1 MPAATLQT
9 EAFVLARRP
18 TAADGWQALTLF
30 APEHGL
36 VQGMQR
42 VLKKASASQVLLDL
56 FDEAALSL
64 ESSNQGRTWFVREAR
79 VLSRHGGI
87 GRSYE
92 ALEAASAFAALIA
105 RNPVEAE
112 SRPNVAVLLRTVFSA
127 LATADSPAVVHF
139 KSLYRFAREEGY
151 PVKQQWLPSL
161 PPELRARAETILHTP
176 LAEFDARAVPK
187 PECAAI
193 TRRLEAYL
201 REYTEILLD

>member
-1 MPAATLQT
+1 MPAQPLQT
-9 EAFVLARRP
+9 EAFVLVRRP
-18 TAADGWQALTLF
+18 AADSYHAFSLF
-30 APEHGL
+30 SPEHGAML
-36 VQGMQR
+36 ALQR
-42 VLKKASASQVLLDL
+42 TPKRPKPGHVALDL
-56 FDEAALSL
+56 FDEASLHL